1 MRITLPLIE
10 PATDDIRISE
20 EVLKDF
26 RTKCEIYVYKSEE
39 NWEENELDNVFGLW
53 IEYGEDKENTLMF
66 SLDLRDL
73 EMFANSLTKSIEM
86 LRRDYE
92 DVLKRK
98 IKLGHNL

>member
-10 PATDDIRISE
+10 PAIDDRRIPE

-26 RTKCEIYVYKSEE
+26 RRKCEIYVYKSEE
-39 NWEENELDNVFGLW
+39 DWEDNEVDTVFGLW
-53 IEYGEDKENTLMF
+53 IEYGKDKENTLMF
-66 SLDLRDL
+66 SLDLREL
-73 EMFANSLTKSIEM
+73 EMFAHSLTKSIEI

-92 DVLKRK
+92 DVLKKK